1 MQTDQEPLLLIQGLK
16 KYFPV
21 TAGLLRRV
29 IGYVHAV
36 DGIDLVI
43 YPGEVVGLVGESGSG
58 KSTVGRTAMRLI
70 DPTEGEISF
79 MGQEIT
85 SLSADALKPIRR
97 HIQMIFQNPY
107 ASLNPRKTVGE
118 AIGEALRYHGMVS
131 SASEETDRIASV
143 LERVGLS
150 PDAMMRYPHAFS
162 GGQQQRICIGRA
174 IALEPKLLICDE
186 ALSAL
191 DVSIQAQI
199 LNLFLDLKEELGL
212 SYLFISHDLSI
223 IRHLCDRLYVLYL
236 GKVME
241 SGPTE
246 LIFRQPHHPYTRAL
260 LASIP
265 KKHPNDNPERLPIV
279 GEIPSP
285 IHPPSG
291 CPFRTRCPYVQPI
304 CSEPP
309 PIYVLGDPVDER
321 LQQRYA
327 CIWKDLPLKNS

>member
-1 MQTDQEPLLLIQGLK
+1 MPTKPEPLLQIQGLK

-29 IGYVHAV
+29 IGYIHAV
-36 DGIDLVI
+36 DGVDLSI
-43 YPGEVVGLVGESGSG
+43 AAGEVVGLVGESGSG
-58 KSTVGRTAMRLI
+58 KSTVGRTAMRLT
-70 DPTEGEISF
+70 DPTAGKIYF

-85 SLSADALKPIRR
+85 HLDNEALKPIRR

-118 AIGEALRYHGMVS
+118 AIGEALRYHGLVS
-131 SASEETDRIASV
+131 STSEEMDRIATV

-150 PDAMMRYPHAFS
+150 PDIMTRYPHTFS

-174 IALEPKLLICDE
+174 IALEPQLLICDE

-191 DVSIQAQI
+191 DLSVQAQI

-223 IRHLCDRLYVLYL
+223 VRHLCDHVYVLYL

-246 LIFRQPHHPYTRAL
+246 ALFQHPHHPYTRAL

-265 KKHPNDNPERLPIV
+265 KKHPKDTPERLPLE

-285 IHPPSG
+285 MHPPSG

-304 CSEPP
+304 CAEPP
-309 PIYVLGDPVDER
+309 PIHTIEPLN
-321 LQQRYA
+321 QRYA
-327 CIWKDLPLKNS
+327 CIWKELPSKSSELK